1 EMLRTEHFDTTA
13 AGNTNCSLNWKAIAG
28 DRESIATVVFLKQPQ
43 ATTKILAPQEGRRG
57 INAACLLHAHALS
70 IQLLDRMAND
80 RDGAG
85 VVICQLGRSHERDSR
100 TQFTRHASDFVVV
113 GRNDDLVEA
122 STLQSHL
129 DRPGN
134 HRLAA
139 EHFNVLAG
147 NALASTSCRNN

>member
-1 EMLRTEHFDTTA
+1 
-13 AGNTNCSLNWKAIAG
+13 
-28 DRESIATVVFLKQPQ
+28 Q
-43 ATTKILAPQEGRRG
+43 
-57 INAACLLHAHALS
+57 ALS

-147 NALASTSCRNN
+147 NALASTSCRNNGNPHAAIALCKAVMTASCCCSVIV